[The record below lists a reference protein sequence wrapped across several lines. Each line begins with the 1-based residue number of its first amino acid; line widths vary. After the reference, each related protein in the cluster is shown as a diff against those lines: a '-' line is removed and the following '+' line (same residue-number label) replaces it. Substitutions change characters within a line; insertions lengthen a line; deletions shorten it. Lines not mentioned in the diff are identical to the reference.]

1 MSLIKCLASISL
13 AAITLPTLHSQPRC
27 PGNIASLPFHLV
39 QRSRIIVPVVI
50 NHAGPYD
57 FLVDTGTRFT
67 MVDPSLAAELHL
79 KTQGSAE
86 AVGVGFSTYGSFAY
100 VDLLE
105 AGSHS
110 VENDPVELQD
120 LQPLQGA
127 DLHFRGILGGNF
139 LGHFDVLM
147 DYAHRMLCLDDTKGM
162 QAAVK
167 GGHIALVTP
176 SQTPDEV
183 PLTTLLIIPV
193 HLSGFGARQ
202 LLLTLDSGANAS
214 FLFNH
219 AVNLAPGW
227 RQIRQ
232 RDGYGADGVKRG
244 FSILPPQSMQVGSF
258 NIPQVSFAVPAK
270 SGENALT
277 SKEDGLLTTV
287 LFRRVF
293 ISYADHFVVLDP
305 W

>member
-39 QRSRIIVPVVI
+39 QRARIIVPVVI
-50 NHAGPYD
+50 NHTGPYA
-57 FLVDTGTRFT
+57 FLLDTGTRFT
-67 MVDPSLAAELHL
+67 IVDPSLAAELHL
-79 KTQGSAE
+79 KTEGLAE
-86 AVGVGFSTYGSFAY
+86 VVGPGFSTYASFADL
-100 VDLLE
+100 DLLE

-110 VENDPVELQD
+110 VANHPVAVQD
-120 LQPLQGA
+120 LQPLQA
-127 DLHFRGILGGNF
+127 RDLHFRGIVGGNF

-147 DYAHRMLCLDDTKGM
+147 DYAHSMLCLDDTKVM

-167 GGHIALVTP
+167 GAHIALVTQP
-176 SQTPDEV
+176 KATNEV
-183 PLTTLLIIPV
+183 PLTTLLIIRV

-219 AVNLAPGW
+219 AVNLAPGL
-227 RQIRQ
+227 RQTRQ
-232 RDGYGADGVKRG
+232 REGYGGDGVKRE
-244 FSILPPQSMQVGSF
+244 FSILPPQCMQIGSL
-258 NIPQVSFAVPAK
+258 NIPQVSFAAPAD
-270 SGENALT
+270 SSENELT
-277 SKEDGLLTTV
+277 SEQDGLLTTA

-293 ISYADHFVVLDP
+293 ISYADRFVVLDP

>member
-13 AAITLPTLHSQPRC
+13 AAITLPTLHSEPHC
-27 PGNIASLPFHLV
+27 PGNAASIRFHIV

-50 NHAGPYD
+50 NRTGPYE
-57 FLVDTGTRFT
+57 FLVDTGTGST
-67 MVDPSLAAELHL
+67 IVDPSLAAELHL

-86 AVGVGFSTYGSFAY
+86 VVGVGFSTYGSFAY

-110 VENDPVELQD
+110 VANHPVVVQD
-120 LQPLQGA
+120 VQPLREA
-127 DLHFRGILGGNF
+127 DLHFRGIIGGDF
-139 LGHFDVLM
+139 LGYFDVLI
-147 DYAHRMLCLDDTKGM
+147 DYAHRMLCLDETKVM

-167 GGHIALVTP
+167 GGHIALLTP
-176 SQTPDEV
+176 PQRPDEV
-183 PLTTLLIIPV
+183 PFAALLIIPV
-193 HLSGFGARQ
+193 HLSGLGKRQ

-219 AVNLAPGW
+219 IMRLAPGLGEDG
-227 RQIRQ
+227 Q
-232 RDGYGADGVKRG
+232 RDGYGLNGVKRE
-244 FSILPPQSMQVGSF
+244 FLMLPPQSMQIGTLTVE
-258 NIPQVSFAVPAK
+258 QVSFAVPAD
-270 SGENALT
+270 SRENALT
-277 SKEDGLLTTV
+277 AKEDGLLSTG

-293 ISYADHFVVLDP
+293 ISYADRFVVLDP